1 MIGVASNLHN
11 ILLKINRRTFL
22 PIDSGQN
29 LTKLLQ
35 KIQGYH
41 FFSGRNVFK
50 TCGNNTC
57 IAKKDTGWP
66 QKVVLVHFFQHT
78 VSLELFKIK

>member
-41 FFSGRNVFK
+41 FFLDAMYLKPVAI
-50 TCGNNTC
+50 TP
-57 IAKKDTGWP
+57 A
-66 QKVVLVHFFQHT
+66 
-78 VSLELFKIK
+78 